1 MFNLSSNSIVT
12 LKSSASLDLFSEN
25 TPYNF
30 TNQLCTTLNY
40 SNKTKV
46 ALSEI
51 HFPLN
56 FKDINAQK
64 NIKQIFVLCD
74 LVDDSIVGSSR
85 LSILKVITVNP
96 NIYFLNSQSELFQ
109 NLFFYPLTRNSIN
122 NIKIVITD
130 GFGNILQNNSKLT
143 KFDETFV
150 VLQFK

>member
-51 HFPLN
+51 HLPLN